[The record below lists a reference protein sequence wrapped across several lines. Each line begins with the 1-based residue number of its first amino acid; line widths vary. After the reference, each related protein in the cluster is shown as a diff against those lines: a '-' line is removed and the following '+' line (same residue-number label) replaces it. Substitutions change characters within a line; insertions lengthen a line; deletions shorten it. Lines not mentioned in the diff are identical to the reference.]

1 MIAGITYFM
10 CVHLVSDT
18 IAKLSTLRGMLE
30 KRYTVTS
37 ELLGHADLRGKD
49 IEAVVIAA
57 DLRDVDNITALKEI
71 SPKLGRI
78 PKRIFLTDRK
88 SRLSTVQAYALGATS
103 VLSNNATRN
112 QLLAKLA
119 DRRPPTVAP
128 STAIGNG
135 RDAAFAGAACIASMF
150 ASVLSGDPIDVD
162 GTRSAGAKIAETIAE
177 NGLSDW
183 LATVRRH
190 HEGTY
195 QHCLL
200 VTGVTVDFGLSLGV
214 TNSDLERLYMAAMFH
229 DIGKAQIPLDILDKP
244 GRLDQGERA
253 LVETH
258 PTAGYDALISNPAI
272 TPEILDAVRHH
283 HEYLDGSGY
292 PDKLCAES
300 ISDLVRIL
308 TISDIFAALI
318 EYRTYK
324 PVMPREKAYEIV
336 QSMEGKLEKP
346 LIGAFKD
353 VALTR

>member
-1 MIAGITYFM
+1 MG
-10 CVHLVSDT
+10 VHLVSDD
-18 IAKLSTLRGMLE
+18 IAKLSRLRGMLE
-30 KRYTVTS
+30 KRYALKS
-37 ELLGHADLRGKD
+37 ELLNQADLRDKD
-49 IEAVVIAA
+49 IQAVVVAA
-57 DLRDVDNITALKEI
+57 DLRNVDNITAIKEI
-71 SPKLGRI
+71 SPKLARI
-78 PKRIFLTDRK
+78 PKRIFLIDRK

-103 VLSNNATRN
+103 VLSTTVSRA

-119 DRRPPTVAP
+119 DPHAPTVAP
-128 STAIGNG
+128 SINVAGG
-135 RDAAFAGAACIASMF
+135 REAAFAGAASIASMF
-150 ASVLSGDPIDVD
+150 ASVLSGEPIDVD
-162 GTRSAGAKIAETIAE
+162 GARIAGAKIAETIAE

-214 TNSDLERLYMAAMFH
+214 TKADLERLYMAAMFH
-229 DIGKAQIPLDILDKP
+229 DIGKAKIPLTILDKP
-244 GRLDQGERA
+244 GRLDPEERE

-258 PTAGYDALISNPAI
+258 PAAGFDALRSNAGIS
-272 TPEILDAVRHH
+272 PEILDAVRHH

-292 PDKLCAES
+292 PDKLCADS

-324 PVMPREKAYEIV
+324 PVMPREQAYEIV

-346 LIGAFKD
+346 LIGAFRD